1 MIEIIEGNLGQ
12 SCKKNTISP
21 IFTIPTTIITRPK
34 PKEKSQPWSITLRI
48 TEQFLPMLFRN
59 IEYSLYKDATSVY
72 GYPGPITKNI
82 ISDSDYG
89 LFHKELHRFLREQN
103 IISVFTRLNA
113 FLKGPMKTTCAIVLK
128 WEWNYAGKLV
138 PIFR

>member
-21 IFTIPTTIITRPK
+21 IFTIPTTIIKRPN

-48 TEQFLPMLFRN
+48 IEQLLSMLFRN

-72 GYPGPITKNI
+72 GYPAITKNI

-89 LFHKELHRFLREQN
+89 LYHKELHWFLREQN

-113 FLKGPMKTTCAIVLK
+113 FLEGPMKTTCAIVLK
-128 WEWNYAGKLV
+128 WEWNYADKLV